1 MLKTHFHV
9 ISNETDEK
17 PTEAVTRIGKQGK
30 WAWAAHATHKGKP
43 RRRKGSAGVS
53 V

>member
-1 MLKTHFHV
+1 MLKTYFHV
-9 ISNETDEK
+9 ILNDSDEK
-17 PTEAVTRIGKQGK
+17 TTEAVTRIGKQGK
-30 WAWAAHATHKGKP
+30 WAAHATHKGKP

>member
-1 MLKTHFHV
+1 MLKTYFHV
-9 ISNETDEK
+9 ILNDSDEK
-17 PTEAVTRIGKQGK
+17 TTEAVTRIGKQGK

>member
-1 MLKTHFHV
+1 MLKICFH
-9 ISNETDEK
+9 IILNDSDEK